1 MPADVRQYG
10 TCRIFWR
17 SLKLHFLLLLVTFTT
32 AKAQYRFT
40 HIDQRQGLSQNSVNC
55 ILEDSQG
62 LMWFGTQDGLNLYD
76 GYSFTVYRQVHN
88 DNKSLR
94 DNFIL
99 SLAEDTA
106 GNIWIG
112 TRNGLCVYDKKLQCF
127 YSLIRTEN
135 RIIQFHA
142 QVQKIVSTENGSVL
156 FKDALDN
163 LVNVRYE
170 NGHFINIATITTGVT
185 GFDLH
190 KNKLYVIR
198 NKQLNIYDFP
208 QYTIKKTI
216 ACDYKIRKNAASLF
230 HSPVM
235 WVVHEAGVAELNC
248 ETTERGSLAEC
259 INTTCLLAD
268 EENHSVWIGTENGLI
283 VINGQSK
290 TVLRSESNN
299 NFTITDNYITCVYKS
314 LDGLI
319 WIGTATGG
327 VNVFD
332 PLQKFFAV
340 YNNFSNTPAKSGPV
354 WAIQSLAGGTILCS
368 SSGMSFF
375 PYENRP
381 AWWKLVPDTAFIT
394 CTEFSNDGKFWL
406 GSRTGGIYILDT
418 LNGHLMHLTTSNSGL
433 QSNQIRDL
441 SFNASGMWVATLY
454 GLHLM
459 RSDNSW
465 KCYNKSTHTDS
476 LASGY
481 IQHLYTDQLNQLWI
495 STAEGVYKYDPG
507 DDKFINYSKNNLGI
521 VSYPVVNSVNQ
532 LSTGEYVFCT
542 LGGGVDIYNAETG
555 NATHLNTQ
563 NGLNNN
569 VVYGCLEDKNGRL
582 WLSTNSGLQIAD
594 RRNKRVELKNMKDGL
609 PSDEFAIG
617 AFEKCTDGRFWFG
630 TTDGAISFFPDEYIP
645 SNITAHPFILELRIG
660 NSIITERDEVF
671 LTSDQRDLTIR
682 FSAVDYRHQEQLRYE
697 YRLVGYDTSWRE
709 NAPGDRTSK
718 YTNLPYGNYTYEL
731 RLKSGTT
738 SFGSTLISLDFHL
751 PAPFWTT
758 WWFRLLMIVTI
769 VLTSGYV
776 VNLYLQVKWRKI
788 KRKIESERRINNER
802 KRISDD
808 LHDNVGSQLAYIVSA
823 LDNAQHRL
831 NTLPE
836 TDEIKNSI
844 SKLSNYTRDTISK
857 LRESIWV
864 LRSESISGSE
874 LGARI
879 SAMITML
886 TESHPDKLL
895 HVAYLESDDILPPEV
910 AIESLRIT
918 QEAVS
923 NVIKH
928 SDFTEMHVEIRC
940 KSDLLLLQVSDN
952 GIGFDASYRKNGH
965 YGMETME
972 SRARKIGATLE
983 IQSQPGKGT
992 VIKLVWNK

>member
-1 MPADVRQYG
+1 MPSNVIQYG
-10 TCRIFWR
+10 TCRIFPC
-17 SLKLHFLLLLVTFTT
+17 SLQLHFLLLLLTFSTV
-32 AKAQYRFT
+32 KAQYRFT
-40 HIDQRQGLSQNSVNC
+40 HLDQRQGLSQNSVNC
-55 ILEDSQG
+55 ILEDSEG

-76 GYSFTVYRQVHN
+76 GYSFTVYRQAQN
-88 DNKSLR
+88 DNKSIR

-135 RIIQFHA
+135 KIMQYHA
-142 QVQKIVSTENGSVL
+142 QILKIMSTENGSVL
-156 FKDALDN
+156 FKDAFDN

-170 NGHFINIATITTGVT
+170 NGKFINIATITTGVT
-185 GFDLH
+185 GFDLQ
-190 KNKLYVIR
+190 KGKLYVIR
-198 NKQLNIYDFP
+198 NKQLQIYDFP
-208 QYTIKKTI
+208 QYTLKQTI
-216 ACDYKIRKNAASLF
+216 ACDYKLRKNVASIF

-248 ETTERGSLAEC
+248 ETFQRGNLADC
-259 INTTCLLAD
+259 LNTTCILAD

-283 VINGQSK
+283 VLNGQSK
-290 TVLRSESNN
+290 TLLKSDSKN
-299 NFTITDNYITCVYKS
+299 NFALSDNYIMCVYKS
-314 LDGLI
+314 MDGLI

-332 PLQKFFAV
+332 PLQKFFSV
-340 YNNFSNTPAKSGPV
+340 YNNLSNPLSKSGPV
-354 WAIQSLAGGTILCS
+354 WAIQSIAGGTILCS
-368 SSGMSFF
+368 SSGMSFLPF
-375 PYENRP
+375 ENRP
-381 AWWKLVPDTAFIT
+381 AWWKILPDTAFIT
-394 CTEFSNDGKFWL
+394 CTQFNNDGSLWL
-406 GSRTGGIYILDT
+406 GSRTGGIYIVDT
-418 LNGHLMHLTTSNSGL
+418 LNFHVKHLTTSNSGL

-465 KCYNKSTHTDS
+465 KCYSKSSHTDS

-481 IQHLYTDQLNQLWI
+481 IQHLFTDQLNQLWI
-495 STAEGVYKYDPG
+495 STAEGVYQYDAG
-507 DDKFINYSKNNLGI
+507 SDKFINYSKSPLGI
-521 VSYPVVNSVNQ
+521 VSYPIVNSVNQ

-542 LGGGVDIYNAETG
+542 MGGGIDIYNPETG

-569 VVYGCLEDKNGRL
+569 VVYGCLEDKKGRL

-594 RRNKRVELKNMKDGL
+594 RRNQRVEVKNMKDGL

-617 AFEKCTDGRFWFG
+617 AFEKCSDGKFWFG
-630 TTDGAISFFPDEYIP
+630 TTDGAISFFPDDFIP
-645 SNITAHPFILELRIG
+645 SNITTRPFIAELRAG
-660 NSIITERDEVF
+660 NSIITERNEVF
-671 LTSDQRDLTIR
+671 LTPNQRDINIR
-682 FSAVDYRHQEQLRYE
+682 FSAIDYRHQEQLRYE
-697 YRLVGYDTSWRE
+697 YRLAGYDTTWRE

-718 YTNLPYGNYTYEL
+718 YTNLPYGTYTYEL
-731 RLKSGTT
+731 RLKSGTM
-738 SFGSTLISLDFHL
+738 SFGTRILTLKIHL

-758 WWFRLLMIVTI
+758 WWFRLLLIVAI
-769 VLTSGYV
+769 VVTTGYI
-776 VNLYLQVKWRKI
+776 VNIYLQAKWRKI
-788 KRKIESERRINNER
+788 KRKIESERRLNNER

-808 LHDNVGSQLAYIVSA
+808 LHDNVGSQLTYIVSA
-823 LDNAQHRL
+823 LDNAQYRL

-836 TDEIKNSI
+836 TDEVKNNI
-844 SKLSNYTRDTISK
+844 SALSNYTRNTIAK

-874 LGARI
+874 FGARI

-886 TESHPDKLL
+886 AESHPDKLL
-895 HVAYLESDDILPPEV
+895 HLVYHESDDILPPEV
-910 AIESLRIT
+910 AIECLRII

-928 SDFTEMHVEIRC
+928 SGFTEMNVEIKC
-940 KSDLLLLQVSDN
+940 APDSLQIQVSDN
-952 GIGFDASYRKNGH
+952 GIGFDTTCRKNGH

-972 SRARKIGATLE
+972 SRAQKIGATLE
-983 IQSQPGKGT
+983 INSRPEHGT
-992 VIKLVWNK
+992 VLKLVWIK